1 MFRMFGFFCPR
12 KIKIIVLINREVLVS
27 KVALIS
33 TKRQQLKIYKEL
45 ESLTYK
51 HLHKA
56 SRNVY
61 FVSLAN
67 MNSFYFYYNNNQV
80 ACTMRIIFALLQHF
94 NDACK
99 DSSQ

>member
-1 MFRMFGFFCPR
+1 MFRMFGFFRPR
-12 KIKIIVLINREVLVS
+12 KIKIIVLINHEVLVS
-27 KVALIS
+27 KLALIS
-33 TKRQQLKIYKEL
+33 TNRQQLKIFKEL
-45 ESLTYK
+45 KLLTYK

-61 FVSLAN
+61 FVSVAN
-67 MNSFYFYYNNNQV
+67 MTSFYFYYNNNQV
-80 ACTMRIIFALLQHF
+80 TCTMRIIFAILQHF

>member
-12 KIKIIVLINREVLVS
+12 KIKIIVLINHEVLVS

-33 TKRQQLKIYKEL
+33 TKEGTQVVDIQTFAQGLKEC
-45 ESLTYK
+45 
-51 HLHKA
+51 
-56 SRNVY
+56 Y
-61 FVSLAN
+61 FVSVVN
-67 MNSFYFYYNNNQV
+67 MNSFYFYNNNQV
-80 ACTMRIIFALLQHF
+80 TCTMRIIFAILQHF

>member
-1 MFRMFGFFCPR
+1 MMFRMFGFFCPR
-12 KIKIIVLINREVLVS
+12 KIKIIVLINHEVLVS

-61 FVSLAN
+61 FVSVVN
-67 MNSFYFYYNNNQV
+67 INSFYFYNNNNRSDMHYENYICHTAAFQ
-80 ACTMRIIFALLQHF
+80 
-94 NDACK
+94 
-99 DSSQ
+99 